1 MCIRMV
7 RHVWFTLMVLPLVG
21 LALGCTTTLVPGS
34 PAAITRLETDD
45 EQGWLLGYVHL
56 AHQEAERSAGR
67 RGTIGM
73 KWWLEKE
80 AYGTRLQI
88 AGLPIDGPFAVKL
101 PAGSYCVTRIGFD
114 STRGIW
120 HTELPTVSHPS
131 MQEGTAVKPWG
142 STQSRECTSLG
153 TWALQMQTGVFKGW
167 ITREVA
173 HDHGRTQDES
183 GRRLEIRQYPT
194 LITPLD
200 LSVRNSIELHTP
212 VRVF

>member
-45 EQGWLLGYVHL
+45 EQGWLLGDVHL

-73 KWWLEKE
+73 KWWLEE
-80 AYGTRLQI
+80 ETAGTRLQI
-88 AGLPIDGPFAVKL
+88 ARLPSDGPFAVKL
-101 PAGSYCVTRIGFD
+101 QAGSYRVTRIGFD
-114 STRGIW
+114 NTRGGW
-120 HTELPTVSHPS
+120 QTEWPTAFHL
-131 MQEGTAVKPWG
+131 
-142 STQSRECTSLG
+142 QSRECTSLG
-153 TWALQMQTGVFKGW
+153 TWALQMQTGTYRGW
-167 ITREVA
+167 VTREVA

-183 GRRLEIRQYPT
+183 GRRLEIRRYPT
-194 LITPLD
+194 LIAPLD
-200 LSVRNSIELHTP
+200 LSVWNSIELHTP